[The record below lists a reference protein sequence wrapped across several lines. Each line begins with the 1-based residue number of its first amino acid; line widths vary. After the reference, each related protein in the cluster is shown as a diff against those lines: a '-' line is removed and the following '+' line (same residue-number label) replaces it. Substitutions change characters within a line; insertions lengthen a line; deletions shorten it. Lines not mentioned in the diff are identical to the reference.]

1 MKQGQKGHE
10 HANFPYHKGK
20 FKAHCKNVQ
29 ATAYK
34 EHITACNEKSGEVI

>member
-1 MKQGQKGHE
+1 MGSEKAMNMQIFPTIRE
-10 HANFPYHKGK
+10 NFRTHY
-20 FKAHCKNVQ
+20 KNVQ